1 MAFRVVVLGGYGT
14 FGGRIA
20 QSLAGDP
27 RIEVVVAGRDAAR
40 AAEVAAAIARECG
53 RRVEFAAIDVLSGE
67 IVPKLRQLE
76 PALVVHTGG
85 PFQGRDHTMARAA
98 LTVGAHY
105 VDLADARSF
114 VCSIREI
121 DDAARSRDRLVVSGA
136 SSVPGVSSAVV
147 DAFAHEFD
155 ALTSIDFGISP
166 GNRTPKG
173 SATVAAITSYVG
185 KQFGVWDDSAWQP
198 AYGWQRLR
206 RYRYPPAVGTRWL
219 ADCDVPDLELFP
231 ERYPGVQSVR
241 FGAGLELP
249 ILHFGLWL
257 LSWPSRWNWIRRLDV
272 HADRLRRTSDW
283 FRDLGSDAGAM
294 HVRMRGFRRSNPL
307 TITWTLVAAQG
318 DGPQVPS
325 TPAVV
330 LARKL
335 AAGALAARGAMPCL
349 GLFSLDEVL
358 RGLEKFDVRTT
369 IERTLG

>member
-1 MAFRVVVLGGYGT
+1 MAFRVIVLGGYGHL
-14 FGGRIA
+14 GGRIA
-20 QSLAGDP
+20 QSLAGDDG
-27 RIEVVVAGRDAAR
+27 IEVVVAGRDAAR

-67 IVPKLRQLE
+67 IVPRLRQLE
-76 PALVVHTGG
+76 PALVIHNGG
-85 PFQGRDHTMARAA
+85 PFQARDHAVARAA

-105 VDLADARSF
+105 VDLAEARPF
-114 VCSIREI
+114 VCGIRSI
-121 DDAARSRDRLVVSGA
+121 DDAARARDRLVVSGA
-136 SSVPGVSSAVV
+136 SSLPGISSAVV

-166 GNRTPKG
+166 GNRTPKAR
-173 SATVAAITSYVG
+173 ATVAAVTSCVG
-185 KQFGVWDDSAWQP
+185 KQFGVWNGGAWQP

-257 LSWPSRWNWIRRLDV
+257 LSWPSRWNWMRPLDA
-272 HADRLRRTSDW
+272 HAERLRRTGDW
-283 FRDLGSDAGAM
+283 FHHFGSDADAM

-307 TITWTLVAAQG
+307 AITWTLVAGRG

-335 AAGALAARGAMPCL
+335 AAGTLVARGAMACL
-349 GLFSLDEVL
+349 GLFSLEECL
-358 RGLEKFDVRTT
+358 RALDHFDVRTT

>member
-1 MAFRVVVLGGYGT
+1 MAFRVVVLGGYGH

-20 QSLAGDP
+20 QSLAGDEG
-27 RIEVVVAGRDAAR
+27 IEVVVAGRDAAR

-53 RRVEFAAIDVLSGE
+53 RRVEFAAVDVLSGE
-67 IVPKLRQLE
+67 IVPRLRLLE
-76 PALVVHTGG
+76 PSLVVHAGG
-85 PFQGRDHTMARAA
+85 PFQSRDHTVARAA
-98 LTVGAHY
+98 LAVGAHY
-105 VDLADARSF
+105 VDLADARAF
-114 VCSIREI
+114 VCSIRAI
-121 DDAARSRDRLVVSGA
+121 DDAARARDRLVVSGA
-136 SSVPGVSSAVV
+136 SSVPGMSSAVV
-147 DAFAHEFD
+147 DAYAHEFD

-166 GNRTPKG
+166 GNRTPNG

-185 KQFGVWDDSAWQP
+185 RPFAVWDRGAWQP
-198 AYGWQRLR
+198 AYGWQRPR
-206 RYRYPPAVGTRWL
+206 RHRYPPAVGTRWL

-257 LSWPSRWNWIRRLDV
+257 LSWPARWNWIARLDAY
-272 HADRLRRTSDW
+272 ADRLRRASSW
-283 FRDLGSDAGAM
+283 FRDLGSDVGAM
-294 HVRMRGFRRSNPL
+294 HVHMRGFRRSNPL
-307 TITWTLVAAQG
+307 TINWTLVAGQG

-349 GLFSLDEVL
+349 GLFSLDEAL
-358 RGLEKFDVRTT
+358 RALEKFDVRTT
-369 IERTLG
+369 VERTLG

>member
-1 MAFRVVVLGGYGT
+1 MAFRVVVLGGYGH

-20 QSLAGDP
+20 QSLAGDEG
-27 RIEVVVAGRDAAR
+27 IEVVVAGRDAAR

-53 RRVEFAAIDVLSGE
+53 RRVEFAAVDVLSGE
-67 IVPKLRQLE
+67 IVPRLRQLE
-76 PALVVHTGG
+76 PSLVVHAGG
-85 PFQGRDHTMARAA
+85 PFQARDHAVARAA
-98 LTVGAHY
+98 LSVGAHY
-105 VDLADARSF
+105 IDLADARSF
-114 VCSIREI
+114 VCGIRAI
-121 DDAARSRDRLVVSGA
+121 DDAARARDRLVVSGA
-136 SSVPGVSSAVV
+136 SSVPGISSAVV

-155 ALTSIDFGISP
+155 ALTSIDFGISA
-166 GNRTPKG
+166 GNRTPTG
-173 SATVAAITSYVG
+173 SATVAAITTYVG
-185 KQFGVWDDSAWQP
+185 KPFGVWDAGAWRP

-206 RYRYPPAVGTRWL
+206 RYRYPPAVGMRWL

-257 LSWPSRWNWIRRLDV
+257 LSWPSRWNWIPRLDA
-272 HADRLRRTSDW
+272 HADWLRKAGDW
-283 FRDLGSDAGAM
+283 FSGLGSDAGAM
-294 HVRMRGFRRSNPL
+294 HVRMRGYRRSNPL
-307 TITWTLVAAQG
+307 AVTWTLVAGQG

-335 AAGALAARGAMPCL
+335 AAGTLVARGAMPCL
-349 GLFSLDEVL
+349 GLFSLEECVRALD
-358 RGLEKFDVRTT
+358 KFDVRTT